1 MRLSNLS
8 VCLCVTRERILTR
21 LYCYAY
27 EEHRLWRHWEKEKKE
42 GKMER
47 ERDKRKVGMR
57 KDGRKNGRN
66 E

>member
-21 LYCYAY
+21 LYCCAY

-57 KDGRKNGRN
+57 
-66 E
+66 